1 MEQRRLADIQ
11 KKEKEE
17 KKRIEMLNKKKEVV
31 LTEEEKELYKKKSRL
46 ARARL
51 FSRLEREQE
60 KKNEE
65 NYLENEEFLEE
76 LVKGDNFNFDD
87 NLEKDEIE
95 DNNNSNIKTE
105 NIIKENIISSNADEK
120 VKEDIQ
126 IEENNGNLYILY

>member
-1 MEQRRLADIQ
+1 MI
-11 KKEKEE
+11 
-17 KKRIEMLNKKKEVV
+17 NKKKEVV

-76 LVKGDNFNFDD
+76 LVKGDKFNEDD

-95 DNNNSNIKTE
+95 EDKEVNSNNKHE
-105 NIIKENIISSNADEK
+105 NIKKDIESNIIT
-120 VKEDIQ
+120 EDIR
-126 IEENNGNLYILY
+126 INEMKNKDANYGNYINS